1 MSDFREMFPTM
12 EDDVIEAVLRAND
25 GAVDATIDQLLTMSI
40 DAGQEEIIDP
50 VTHTVI
56 VSRPLD
62 KSNCWKN
69 NFLIFQL
76 KHLLWVLKRTV
87 SVRRFFWVPIT
98 HIRIDEL
105 ENIHNF
111 TFKYFACLMLT
122 GNKITNK
129 VRFCYSSHMQPAVF
143 QTSLCKCLVSAEPL
157 LLAHRLLVKTKKS
170 HISLLE
176 KGKQ

>member
-62 KSNCWKN
+62 KSNC
-69 NFLIFQL
+69 
-76 KHLLWVLKRTV
+76 
-87 SVRRFFWVPIT
+87 
-98 HIRIDEL
+98 
-105 ENIHNF
+105 
-111 TFKYFACLMLT
+111 
-122 GNKITNK
+122 
-129 VRFCYSSHMQPAVF
+129 
-143 QTSLCKCLVSAEPL
+143 
-157 LLAHRLLVKTKKS
+157 
-170 HISLLE
+170 
-176 KGKQ
+176 

>member
-62 KSNCWKN
+62 KS
-69 NFLIFQL
+69 
-76 KHLLWVLKRTV
+76 
-87 SVRRFFWVPIT
+87 S
-98 HIRIDEL
+98 
-105 ENIHNF
+105 
-111 TFKYFACLMLT
+111 
-122 GNKITNK
+122 
-129 VRFCYSSHMQPAVF
+129 
-143 QTSLCKCLVSAEPL
+143 
-157 LLAHRLLVKTKKS
+157 
-170 HISLLE
+170 
-176 KGKQ
+176 